1 MDKLVTTRGE
11 KFWCPDALA
20 RDEFIKAQAET
31 LPPGSRVLDAGAGA
45 SKYRPFFA
53 HCRYETQDFCQY
65 NGSLVKYLQP
75 IDYVCDISRIPLAD
89 GCLDAIV
96 CTEVLEHVLD
106 PLAVLDEFA
115 RLLKPD
121 GKLFL
126 TAPLLSYLHMEP
138 YHYYGGFTCYWYAHW
153 LPLKG
158 FTVESTTAVG
168 GPGRSAVIFGQAF
181 YTAWASA
188 EKKLSVS
195 ARLVSK
201 LFRAVAKIPLHYVL
215 PRVLPRFDSWLGNHE
230 ICTGYLVVASRKP
243 VKE

>member
-1 MDKLVTTRGE
+1 MDKLVTTRAE

-20 RDEFIKAQAET
+20 RDEFVRSQAAK
-31 LPPGSRVLDAGAGA
+31 LRPGSRVLDAGAGA

-65 NGSLVKYLQP
+65 NGPLVKYLQP
-75 IDYVCDISRIPLAD
+75 IDYVCDISSIPLPD

-121 GKLFL
+121 GKLLL
-126 TAPLLSYLHMEP
+126 TAPLLSYLHMAP
-138 YHYYGGFTCYWYAHW
+138 YHFYGGFTCYWYDHW

-158 FTVESTTAVG
+158 FTVESMTAIG

-181 YTAWASA
+181 YSAWTAA
-188 EKKLSVS
+188 EKRLSVS
-195 ARLVSK
+195 SRFVSK
-201 LFRAVAKIPLHYVL
+201 FFRAIAKIPLHYLL

-230 ICTGYLVVASRKP
+230 ICTGYLVVAIRKQA
-243 VKE
+243 KQ